1 MHTCARLPLLSA
13 ALAAVLLSGCAATPA
28 PNTEIQHVNVAVPVA
43 CQEPEPARPQMPTD
57 ALPADAGVDA
67 YVQAAAA
74 EIERREGY
82 EVQLLTAL
90 HNCKRPLP
98 VGATKN

>member
-1 MHTCARLPLLSA
+1 MFAQ
-13 ALAAVLLSGCAATPA
+13 GCAQSA
-28 PNTEIQHVNVAVPVA
+28 PRVALQEVKVAVPVE
-43 CQEPEPARPQMPTD
+43 CREPDPVRPQMSTD

-74 EIERREGY
+74 EILRREGY

-90 HNCKRPLP
+90 HNCKRPL
-98 VGATKN
+98 AKN